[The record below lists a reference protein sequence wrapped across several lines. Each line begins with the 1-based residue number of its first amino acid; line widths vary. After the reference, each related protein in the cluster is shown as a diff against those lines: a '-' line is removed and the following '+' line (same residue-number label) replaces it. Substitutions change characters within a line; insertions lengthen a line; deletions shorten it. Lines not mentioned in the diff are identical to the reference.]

1 MSTPATV
8 SVTQI
13 LRDGLAQLR
22 RPLDP
27 VTGNGWKQGGYGTR
41 DTCKCAAGAIYAAA
55 GVSASDIL
63 IIPHIAAPAAFRM
76 LAKAAGCPGAGEG
89 QLIRWKADS
98 ERTFPEVEA
107 VFERAI
113 ELAEAGAR

>member
-1 MSTPATV
+1 MSAPTIP
-8 SVTQI
+8 SVADL
-13 LRDGLAQLR
+13 LRGALAELR
-22 RPLDP
+22 RPLRP
-27 VTGNGWKQGGYGTR
+27 GPSYGWTQGTYGTR

-55 GVSASDIL
+55 NVDAS
-63 IIPHIAAPAAFRM
+63 IIFRFPHSDVRAAFLM
-76 LAKAAGCPGAGEG
+76 LAKAAGYSGAGEG
-89 QLIRWKADS
+89 RLISWNDDS